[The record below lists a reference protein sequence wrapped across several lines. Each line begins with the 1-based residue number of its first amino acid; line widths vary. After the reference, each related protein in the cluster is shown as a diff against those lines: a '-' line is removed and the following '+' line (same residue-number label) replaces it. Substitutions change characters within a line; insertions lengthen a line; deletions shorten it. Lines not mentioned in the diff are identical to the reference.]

1 LALHN
6 PSTNRLRMDQL
17 QDGPNGHVQQQH
29 NDHGNAFHNFLD
41 GHQPYQEDAFGVTD
55 TNGSAADF
63 DLAWSP
69 ELFLAPQQTP
79 TFPHQSPSPGP
90 GFDQG
95 TRQQQSSTLNFG
107 GIQSTLSPSPFSQAQ
122 AYDNRSL
129 MQQNYD
135 PRSMSRVLPS
145 PSYSYQSPAYDQNP
159 VYPSRDQVISPS
171 QFQRPVSNASM
182 MLGVQQPRP
191 SPTMTTS
198 YGVQPSQSNYQSM
211 DPRQMHRQGY
221 QNTDLGHYA
230 GFNDQSQQPASQFV
244 SPQMLTASG
253 MRGGATYQHHL
264 PGRSLQ
270 QGPTSVSPYMNTLL
284 NGNGDHRM
292 YQTAQSF
299 QQSLAPAYPMQ
310 GVEAKAGM
318 TAPSTSTFQGVFIPP
333 KAVKPKLP
341 KDPNAPKK
349 PRGRPRKDGMP
360 PRPRNVGEP
369 SSSEESGSDDE
380 LQIDEPEPEITPA
393 PLTLAPPSEL
403 KARAVYDAVSAV
415 WSPRNLPAR
424 ADKVKSGGQLYS
436 DTIRKLRDAWKPEN
450 EALTAAENAN
460 NTAKVAML
468 KERVEAYRDT
478 LKKILDRTDLYGHPA
493 HLRQYVS
500 PCPHANGDSRALT
513 ILRLVEC
520 KRYLLQPFVDYIVP
534 IVHNQC
540 NSYGRHTGGGKLD
553 TGRVL
558 SWRIAICEE
567 YSCHWAWKMG
577 HRTLLF
583 ANLIRNTFRNK
594 ASSC

>member
-1 LALHN
+1 
-6 PSTNRLRMDQL
+6 MDQL
-17 QDGPNGHVQQQH
+17 QDGPNGHVQHQH

-41 GHQPYQEDAFGVTD
+41 GHQPYQEDTFGVTD
-55 TNGSAADF
+55 ANGPAADF
-63 DLAWSP
+63 DLAWNP
-69 ELFLAPQQTP
+69 ELFLAPQQTS
-79 TFPHQSPSPGP
+79 TFSHQSPSPGP
-90 GFDQG
+90 GFDQS
-95 TRQQQSSTLNFG
+95 TRQQQSSTPNFG
-107 GIQSTLSPSPFSQAQ
+107 GIQSTLSPTPFSQTQ

-129 MQQNYD
+129 MQQSYD

-191 SPTMTTS
+191 SPTMSTS
-198 YGVQPSQSNYQSM
+198 YGVQQSQSNYQSM

-221 QNTDLGHYA
+221 QHTDLGHYA
-230 GFNDQSQQPASQFV
+230 GFNDQSQQPATQFV

-253 MRGGATYQHHL
+253 MRGGAAYQHHL

-299 QQSLAPAYPMQ
+299 QQSLAPSYPMQ
-310 GVEAKAGM
+310 GLEAKAGM
-318 TAPSTSTFQGVFIPP
+318 NASSTSTFQGVFIPP
-333 KAVKPKLP
+333 RVVKPKVP

-360 PRPRNVGEP
+360 PRARNVGEP
-369 SSSEESGSDDE
+369 SSSEDSGSEDE

-393 PLTLAPPSEL
+393 LLTLAPPTEL

-460 NTAKVAML
+460 NTAKVAVL

-500 PCPHANGDSRALT
+500 PCPGPNRKSPALPT
-513 ILRLVEC
+513 LRLVGC
-520 KRYLLQPFVDYIVP
+520 KQTLLQIFVDYIMS
-534 IVHNQC
+534 IEHNQRKIY
-540 NSYGRHTGGGKLD
+540 SRHTGGGKLD
-553 TGRVL
+553 TGRAC
-558 SWRIAICEE
+558 SWWTAACEE
-567 YSCHWAWKMG
+567 NSRHPFADDHAPYLV
-577 HRTLLF
+577 TLLF
-583 ANLIRNTFRNK
+583 TKLIPNAFGIK